1 MRALKPI
8 PYELNPWSE
17 QQVLYRC
24 PSCFC
29 DMRILGREQNY
40 CYKCGQKLDWSGC
53 AEHVSQSTVA
63 KYKDLE
69 KIERLGEISFEEMKV
84 RRIELLIR
92 AAQFNKEDKK
102 NESS

>member
-1 MRALKPI
+1 MKALKPI

-63 KYKDLE
+63 KCKDLE